1 MAKILFNK
9 KNDLSTCK
17 ANRGAG
23 AYFAELSEVR
33 WGVPCR
39 PARRR
44 QFCESSARRGPI
56 TSRARILA
64 RVLRLYFRTH
74 WPLKGS
80 SLKMLLF
87 LEPLAWAFITVPA
100 ESAEL
105 RVSLCRAES

>member
-1 MAKILFNK
+1 MPGYPGS
-9 KNDLSTCK
+9 D
-17 ANRGAG
+17 GA
-23 AYFAELSEVR
+23 F
-33 WGVPCR
+33 
-39 PARRR
+39 PAAPPAVAVSRK
-44 QFCESSARRGPI
+44 FDWSGPI
-56 TSRARILA
+56 TSKATNLA

>member
-1 MAKILFNK
+1 MPGYPGSDGAFPAAPTAIAGFAKSFG
-9 KNDLSTCK
+9 SP
-17 ANRGAG
+17 
-23 AYFAELSEVR
+23 S
-33 WGVPCR
+33 
-39 PARRR
+39 
-44 QFCESSARRGPI
+44 PI
-56 TSRARILA
+56 TSRARNLA

-87 LEPLAWAFITVPA
+87 LEPLAWAVITIPA

>member
-1 MAKILFNK
+1 MGRSLPPGPPSPVLRKF
-9 KNDLSTCK
+9 
-17 ANRGAG
+17 GA
-23 AYFAELSEVR
+23 
-33 WGVPCR
+33 PD
-39 PARRR
+39 
-44 QFCESSARRGPI
+44 PI
-56 TSRARILA
+56 TSWAANLA
-64 RVLRLYFRTH
+64 RVLRLCFRTH

>member
-1 MAKILFNK
+1 MGRSLPPPPPSPTLREFG
-9 KNDLSTCK
+9 L
-17 ANRGAG
+17 
-23 AYFAELSEVR
+23 
-33 WGVPCR
+33 P
-39 PARRR
+39 
-44 QFCESSARRGPI
+44 GPI
-56 TSRARILA
+56 TSRTTNLA